1 MKVKFVTAYSFY
13 CCLEGMT
20 AMYVC
25 TITDISKYCNN
36 MNILDRWPT
45 CHMCVYPEL
54 QFSLP
59 FQKLRFINF
68 VFPGTML
75 QDQGAL

>member
-1 MKVKFVTAYSFY
+1 
-13 CCLEGMT
+13 
-20 AMYVC
+20 MYVS
-25 TITDISKYCNN
+25 TVIDISEYCNN

-45 CHMCVYPEL
+45 CHIYLYPKL
-54 QFSLP
+54 QFSFP

-75 QDQGAL
+75 QDQGAMSTKQYMG